1 MIILVILITY
11 LANPK
16 NEKDYAEIKINS
28 DNNTISEKDSKIDI
42 EFVLKFLFD
51 SNYTYKPDN
60 TSILNILRSIDNEKN
75 TFDTIIDSIS
85 ESFNDTVK
93 SLDNIN
99 NMPKFDV
106 MDDELFNPEEQACI
120 NKALRD
126 FEAQISY
133 IKELIICLK
142 GKEKIISEYKNSI
155 KIINKELDSLVNKE
169 CFLNDNYFYALDQ
182 KETGTIVLLYF
193 QYKYMKLKILY
204 DLIEEACQNYFKF
217 LDKNKNHIKEEILR
231 LKIEIEML
239 KEKARIDNFMPSGR
253 DLFLQWKKKNK
264 KEKYIYDFI
273 GIVKQLKIA
282 LK

>member
-193 QYKYMKLKILY
+193 QYKYMKLNILY

>member
-1 MIILVILITY
+1 
-11 LANPK
+11 
-16 NEKDYAEIKINS
+16 
-28 DNNTISEKDSKIDI
+28 
-42 EFVLKFLFD
+42 
-51 SNYTYKPDN
+51 
-60 TSILNILRSIDNEKN
+60 
-75 TFDTIIDSIS
+75 
-85 ESFNDTVK
+85 
-93 SLDNIN
+93 
-99 NMPKFDV
+99 MPKFDV
-106 MDDELFNPEEQACI
+106 LDDELFNPEEQACI

-204 DLIEEACQNYFKF
+204 DLIEEACQNYFQF
-217 LDKNKNHIKEEILR
+217 LDKNKNHIKEEKLR
-231 LKIEIEML
+231 LKIETEML
-239 KEKARIDNFMPSGR
+239 KEKARMDNFMPSRR
-253 DLFLQWKKKNK
+253 DLFLQWKKKKK
-264 KEKYIYDFI
+264 KENYIYDFI
-273 GIVKQLKIA
+273 SFVKQLKIA